1 MEDQGTPYALRAE
14 RNWRKT
20 KYTDAGRQNLVLNV
34 WNEQRPWLSYISPH
48 VFTPKVDQEGWT
60 NGRFPHTK
68 LKLCHKGVLLQNLKG
83 PPIRRS
89 TVFQILIELATTGTN
104 FKLFPFFP
112 VPANKISWSLFGL
125 TLSASITL
133 HETVDWGSTQL
144 WRALSWNDQ

>member
-1 MEDQGTPYALRAE
+1 MLWEQNIIE
-14 RNWRKT
+14 E
-20 KYTDAGRQNLVLNV
+20 RQNTRMLVDKIWFLMSEMN
-34 WNEQRPWLSYISPH
+34 RGPGYHAYHRTL
-48 VFTPKVDQEGWT
+48 FTPKKDQEGWT
-60 NGRFPHTK
+60 NGRFPHIK

-89 TVFQILIELATTGTN
+89 TVFQILIELATTGPN
-104 FKLFPFFP
+104 LWLSPFFP
-112 VPANKISWSLFGL
+112 VPVNKISWSLFGL